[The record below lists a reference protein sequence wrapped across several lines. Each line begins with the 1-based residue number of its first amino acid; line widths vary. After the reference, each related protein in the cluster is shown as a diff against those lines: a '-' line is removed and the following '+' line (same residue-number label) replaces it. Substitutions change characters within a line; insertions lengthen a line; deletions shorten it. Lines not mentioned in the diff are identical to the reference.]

1 MITFPLLLIK
11 EIIEFVVVLYGWQ
24 LKVNFMADMQHFS
37 ILKSKVLTIKGE
49 VAKDGSE
56 QIHDKHPQDGH
67 VGNGLHA
74 SLCGTKGVKTTIIK
88 EIYF

>member
-1 MITFPLLLIK
+1 
-11 EIIEFVVVLYGWQ
+11 
-24 LKVNFMADMQHFS
+24 MADMQHCTEFF

-74 SLCGTKGVKTTIIK
+74 SLCGTKGVKTTIK

>member
-1 MITFPLLLIK
+1 M
-11 EIIEFVVVLYGWQ
+11 
-24 LKVNFMADMQHFS
+24 
-37 ILKSKVLTIKGE
+37 LTIKGE

-74 SLCGTKGVKTTIIK
+74 SLCGTRSVKTTIIK
-88 EIYF
+88 GDLFLTHGSLFATK